1 MQMDIMELGLYQ
13 TNCYIVWEGKDGIVI
28 DPGYDAARI
37 LARLEE
43 LGVVPLAVVLTHG
56 HFDHVGAV
64 GELANAF
71 DCPVYVAEE
80 DTRLPPKYTLGPIPC
95 TDFLSNGETLTFGP
109 ISTKVLH
116 TPGHT
121 PGSCCLIV
129 GDWIFSGDTLFRDTC
144 GRVDLPGGDF
154 REMYRSLR
162 KLYEL
167 EGDYSVFPG
176 HGDATTLERERK
188 YNPYMRGAIS
198 Q

>member
-1 MQMDIMELGLYQ
+1 MQMEVMELGLYQ

-28 DPGYDAARI
+28 DPGYDAVRI
-37 LARLEE
+37 LARLKE
-43 LGVVPLAVVLTHG
+43 LGVVPNAVVLTHG

-64 GELANAF
+64 GEVASAF
-71 DCPVYVAEE
+71 DCPVYLAQE
-80 DTRLPPKYTLGPIPC
+80 DTKLPPRYTLGPIPC
-95 TDFLSNGETLTFGP
+95 TDFLSDSEILTFGP
-109 ISTKVLH
+109 ISMKVLH

-121 PGSCCLIV
+121 PGSSCLFV

-144 GRVDLPGGDF
+144 GRVDLPGGDY

-162 KLYEL
+162 RLYEL
-167 EGDYSVFPG
+167 EGDYFVYPG

-188 YNPYMRGAIS
+188 NNPYMRGAIS